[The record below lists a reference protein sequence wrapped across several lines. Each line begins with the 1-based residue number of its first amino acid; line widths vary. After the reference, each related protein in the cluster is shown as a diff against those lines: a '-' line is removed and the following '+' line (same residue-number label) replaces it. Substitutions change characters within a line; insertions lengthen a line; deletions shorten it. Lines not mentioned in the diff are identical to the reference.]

1 MGDYSHDLGGV
12 LDAQSASGG
21 AAASLVKHSTNK
33 KAGYGLDMDDFLKLM
48 VATLQ
53 NQTMDDTADA
63 SEMMNQMVQMSVIQ
77 AITNISTLVS
87 DSTNLTYAVSLVGK
101 EVTIGQYINGEI
113 KEFVGKVTGTGTLN
127 GRQVIFLDDDET
139 PYYLTDILAVGRLPE
154 IKDKGGEG
162 EKTGD
167 TTPSEGAGDG
177 DGVGAGSGAGNGDG
191 SGDGDGD
198 GVGAG
203 SGVGDGSDDV
213 AATALKQNGAPR
225 DPHIPDEDGALG

>member
-1 MGDYSHDLGGV
+1 MGDYSHDLNGV
-12 LDAQSASGG
+12 LNAQSASGAG
-21 AAASLVKHSTNK
+21 ASSLVKHSTNK

-77 AITNISTLVS
+77 AISNISTLVS

-101 EVTIGQYINGEI
+101 EVTIGQYIGGEI
-113 KEFVGKVTGTGTLN
+113 KEFVGTVTGTGTLN

-154 IKDKGGEG
+154 IKDKGGN
-162 EKTGD
+162 
-167 TTPSEGAGDG
+167 TTPSDGDG
-177 DGVGAGSGAGNGDG
+177 DGNGI
-191 SGDGDGD
+191 GDGDGD
-198 GVGAG
+198 
-203 SGVGDGSDDV
+203 SIGDGSG
-213 AATALKQNGAPR
+213 NGIGDGNGDTEIPEQSEEPR

>member
-1 MGDYSHDLGGV
+1 MGDYSHDLNGV
-12 LDAQSASGG
+12 LNAERASGG
-21 AAASLVKHSTNK
+21 AASSLVKNSTNR

-101 EVTIGQYINGEI
+101 EVTIGQYIGGEI
-113 KEFVGKVTGTGTLN
+113 KEFVGTVTGTGTLN

-154 IKDKGGEG
+154 IKDKSETPPAGS
-162 EKTGD
+162 
-167 TTPSEGAGDG
+167 TTPSD
-177 DGVGAGSGAGNGDG
+177 
-191 SGDGDGD
+191 GDGDGD
-198 GVGAG
+198 GNGIG
-203 SGVGDGSDDV
+203 DGDGDGNGIGDGDGNGVGDGDIET
-213 AATALKQNGAPR
+213 AALKGSGTPR
-225 DPHIPDEDGALG
+225 DPHVPDEDGALG

>member
-1 MGDYSHDLGGV
+1 MGDYSHDLNGV
-12 LDAQSASGG
+12 LNAQSASGG
-21 AAASLVKHSTNK
+21 AAASLVKHSTNR

-101 EVTIGQYINGEI
+101 EVTIGQYIGGEI

-154 IKDKGGEG
+154 IKDKTGGDGEG
-162 EKTGD
+162 NGVGD
-167 TTPSEGAGDG
+167 GEGNGIGDG
-177 DGVGAGSGAGNGDG
+177 DGQGNGI
-191 SGDGDGD
+191 GDGETTPPQQ
-198 GVGAG
+198 
-203 SGVGDGSDDV
+203 SEE
-213 AATALKQNGAPR
+213 PR
-225 DPHIPDEDGALG
+225 DPHEPDPDGALG

>member
-1 MGDYSHDLGGV
+1 MGDYSHDLSGV

-53 NQTMDDTADA
+53 NQTMDNTADA
-63 SEMMNQMVQMSVIQ
+63 SEMMNQMVQMSVVQ

-101 EVTIGQYINGEI
+101 EVTIGQYIGGEI

-154 IKDKGGEG
+154 IKDKTGGEG
-162 EKTGD
+162 SGD
-167 TTPSEGAGDG
+167 GVGEGNGVGDGNGEGDGVGNGNGVGDG
-177 DGVGAGSGAGNGDG
+177 DGSGVGSGSGV
-191 SGDGDGD
+191 GDGDGD
-198 GVGAG
+198 G
-203 SGVGDGSDDV
+203 DGE
-213 AATALKQNGAPR
+213 PR
-225 DPHIPDEDGALG
+225 DPHVPDADGALG